1 MVIPVKNLNPY
12 TISDTGLL
20 DEDSGLHQFRG
31 MITPWEQIKS
41 FRETI
46 HFMWRHSALMGVGFM
61 NAFKIIEPDYEK
73 RQTTM
78 SSNWGAQMQ
87 YMWSSADPMGILKDF
102 ESRHDIPPFM
112 KKSLY
117 RSASYCDN
125 GDEFTG
131 MPGYSGTPP
140 TTGSARRFTPVLLTS
155 SALTHAIFPTAEVST
170 SALDAPARAKR
181 A

>member
-1 MVIPVKNLNPY
+1 MAIPVKNLNPY

-78 SSNWGAQMQ
+78 SSNWGAQM
-87 YMWSSADPMGILKDF
+87 
-102 ESRHDIPPFM
+102 
-112 KKSLY
+112 
-117 RSASYCDN
+117 
-125 GDEFTG
+125 
-131 MPGYSGTPP
+131 
-140 TTGSARRFTPVLLTS
+140 
-155 SALTHAIFPTAEVST
+155 
-170 SALDAPARAKR
+170 
-181 A
+181 